1 MRNCCTTLFIL
12 LNSCLPLTKSFSTS
26 STSTSSKK
34 TIQNAADSYALYWE
48 HLLSEE
54 YQEHVQDLKLK
65 RKTWS
70 PSRLEAS
77 GMSIFKANAES
88 DTELYGE
95 KIVRIYK
102 YGETNLRNK
111 FNRGDVLVLTPEMG
125 YQGKD
130 PMPREGLVVD
140 VGKDWLTMGVGASW
154 PQGLWEMRKHAGA
167 YLVRIDRTAP
177 QAPMKAQKTSLQ
189 RVRKGIAG
197 DAAKSLAELY
207 VYPSNAQ
214 EIGNRIPSHF
224 NDDNLQDEIQQAMDK
239 AVNATSFQ
247 PNESQKG
254 AILWALQKNI
264 AMIRGPP
271 GTGKTR
277 VAALLISTVLRM
289 SMKPLSN
296 DDSKDD
302 ELKVK
307 PRVLAVTHS
316 NGAADVLLEALLQ
329 MNVPAVRSGRP
340 ASVSS
345 NVQHRTIIAIS
356 EKMPEVVRLRQ
367 EASNMENDSQTRQAA
382 LFDVKRYISDVQDM
396 ITKSAPVVVTS
407 CIGAQQLCSSDEVGV
422 EFPIVVLDE
431 AAQTT
436 EPALVCALSA
446 SKSRQVIL
454 VGDTRQLPPTVTSQ
468 NPELRKTIG
477 VSPMARLEKIGV
489 PQFTLKEQYRMPPA
503 LLAHPS
509 TYFYEG
515 LVKCAQDGVNTLNQL
530 PPLGFPWPNTKEP
543 LAFINVGK
551 DSEVAHNFGGR
562 SNPKEAEVIMGIVR
576 KLILADE
583 IDPRNISIITPYSK
597 QVQILRSELSNNSI
611 YKSQMQHIKVGTVD
625 SFQGQETDVVIFSAV
640 RSNQLKEL
648 GFLRDS
654 RRLNVAITRAKR
666 GLIIVGDQTVLRT
679 CRHWAALLDSC
690 SDRGCTM
697 DELDLTGERGLI
709 MHEVSEEDE
718 DSDPDLDMDDD
729 LYGLF

>member
-1 MRNCCTTLFIL
+1 MRVFYTLFLL
-12 LNSCLPLTKSFSTS
+12 LNSFQLIKSFSTS
-26 STSTSSKK
+26 TTTTSSS
-34 TIQNAADSYALYWE
+34 TIQNAADSYAFHWE

-54 YQEHVQDLKLK
+54 YQEQVQDLKLK

-77 GMSIFKANAES
+77 GMSILKANAEPDS
-88 DTELYGE
+88 ELYGE

-154 PQGLWEMRKHAGA
+154 PQGLWEMRKSAGA

-177 QAPMKAQKTSLQ
+177 QAPLKAQKTSLQ
-189 RVRKGIAG
+189 RLRKGIAG

-207 VYPSNAQ
+207 VDPSNAQ
-214 EIGNRIPSHF
+214 EIGNRIPAHF
-224 NDDNLQDEIQQAMDK
+224 NVDNLQDEVEQALNK
-239 AVNATSFQ
+239 AINATSFQ
-247 PNESQKG
+247 PNESQKE
-254 AILWALQKNI
+254 AILWGLQKNI

-277 VAALLISTVLRM
+277 VAALLISTALRM

-296 DDSKDD
+296 NNENND
-302 ELKVK
+302 EEVKVK

-356 EKMPEVVRLRQ
+356 EKMPEVMRLRQ

-382 LFDVKRYISDVQDM
+382 LFDVKRYISDVQEM

-407 CIGAQQLCSSDEVGV
+407 CIGAQQLLASDETGV

-446 SKSRQVIL
+446 SKARQVIL

-468 NPELRKTIG
+468 NSELRQTIG

-503 LLAHPS
+503 LLEHPS
-509 TYFYEG
+509 KYFYDG
-515 LVKCAQDGVNTLNQL
+515 LVKCARDGLNELNQL
-530 PPLGFPWPNTKEP
+530 PPLGFPWPNAKEP

-562 SNPKEAEVIMGIVR
+562 SNPKEVQVIMGIVR
-576 KLILADE
+576 KFILADE

-597 QVQILRSELSNNSI
+597 QVQIMRAELSSNSI

-625 SFQGQETDVVIFSAV
+625 SFQGQETDLVIFSAV

-654 RRLNVAITRAKR
+654 RRLNVAITRSKR

-690 SDRGCTM
+690 TDRGCSM
-697 DELDLTGERGLI
+697 DELDLNGERGLI
-709 MHEVSEEDE
+709 MHLVSEEVE
-718 DSDPDLDMDDD
+718 DSNPDMDMDDEF
-729 LYGLF
+729 YGLF

>member
-1 MRNCCTTLFIL
+1 MRTNTLFIL
-12 LNSCLPLTKSFSTS
+12 LNSLPLINSFSTS
-26 STSTSSKK
+26 ATST
-34 TIQNAADSYALYWE
+34 QNNAADSYAFHWE

-77 GMSIFKANAES
+77 GMSIFKANAEP

-154 PQGLWEMRKHAGA
+154 PQGLWEMRKSAGA

-177 QAPMKAQKTSLQ
+177 QAPLKAQKTSLQ
-189 RVRKGIAG
+189 RLRKGIAG

-207 VYPSNAQ
+207 VDPSNAQ
-214 EIGNRIPSHF
+214 EIGNRIPAHF
-224 NDDNLQDEIQQAMDK
+224 NVDNLQDDVEQALNK
-239 AVNATSFQ
+239 AINATSFQ
-247 PNESQKG
+247 PNESQKE
-254 AILWALQKNI
+254 AILWGLQKNI

-277 VAALLISTVLRM
+277 VAALLISTALRM

-296 DDSKDD
+296 NNENND
-302 ELKVK
+302 EEVKVK

-367 EASNMENDSQTRQAA
+367 EASNMENNSQTRQAA
-382 LFDVKRYISDVQDM
+382 LFDVKRYISDVQEM

-407 CIGAQQLCSSDEVGV
+407 CIGAQQLLASDETGV

-446 SKSRQVIL
+446 SKARQVIL

-468 NPELRKTIG
+468 NSELRQTIG

-503 LLAHPS
+503 LLEHPS
-509 TYFYEG
+509 KYFYDG
-515 LVKCAQDGVNTLNQL
+515 LVKCARDGLNELNQL
-530 PPLGFPWPNTKEP
+530 PPLGFPWPNAKEP

-562 SNPKEAEVIMGIVR
+562 SNPKEVQVIMGILR
-576 KLILADE
+576 KFILADE

-597 QVQILRSELSNNSI
+597 QVQILRAELSSNSI

-625 SFQGQETDVVIFSAV
+625 SFQGQETDLVIFSAV

-666 GLIIVGDQTVLRT
+666 GLIIVGDQAVLRT

-690 SDRGCTM
+690 TDRGCSM
-697 DELDLTGERGLI
+697 DELDFNGERGLI
-709 MHEVSEEDE
+709 MHLVSEEVE
-718 DSDPDLDMDDD
+718 DSNPDMDMDDEF
-729 LYGLF
+729 YGLF